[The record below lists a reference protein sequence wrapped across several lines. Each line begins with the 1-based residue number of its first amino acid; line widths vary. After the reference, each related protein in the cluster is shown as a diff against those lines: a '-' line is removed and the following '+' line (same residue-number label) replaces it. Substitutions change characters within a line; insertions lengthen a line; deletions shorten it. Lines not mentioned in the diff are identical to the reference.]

1 MGVAAEALKEAAHL
15 LVDHRVMNHAIVEVL
30 LLRGGRQFAVEQQIA
45 SLEEVAVLGQVFD
58 RIAAV
63 EQDAFVAVDIGDLGF
78 AAGGRGE
85 AGIVGE
91 DAGLAVKLADVQ
103 NLRTDC
109 SVVERKRPVLVA
121 KRQLAGL
128 DVGAGFRVH
137 DRILA
142 GVAASTVRCTRP
154 NGQNGCR
161 PIGPALFGVAQPS
174 VHCKKIGFYRATRQ
188 RGHGAVIRPRQPLP
202 E

>member
-1 MGVAAEALKEAAHL
+1 MSVAAEALKEAAHL
-15 LVDHRVMNHAIVEVL
+15 LVDHRVMNHAVVEVL
-30 LLRGGRQFAVEQQIA
+30 LLRRGRQFAVEQQIA
-45 SLEEVAVLGQVFD
+45 GLEEVAVLGQVFD

-63 EQDAFVAVDIGDLGF
+63 EQDAFVAVDVGDLGF

-103 NLRTDC
+103 NLRTDR
-109 SVVERKRPVLVA
+109 SLVERKRPVLVA

-142 GVAASTVRCTRP
+142 GVAALTVRCTRP
-154 NGQNGCR
+154 NGQNGLR
-161 PIGPALFGVAQPS
+161 AYWSGPIWGSATQCALQENRLLSGDAPA
-174 VHCKKIGFYRATRQ
+174 
-188 RGHGAVIRPRQPLP
+188 GARSRDPAAPGQL
-202 E
+202 